1 MEENYQGCLT
11 VAGIIGIIILV
22 VILVLGGTFRT
33 EVVFSP
39 QAVDELGVQTTFTES
54 FTSHHFLFGLV
65 KGKQPDVQGAM
76 AKYIEQGKQI
86 SQIKIQTRH
95 TFVNSLLT
103 GITIGIYSPVK
114 INVFIKIT
122 QSAEEKN

>member
-1 MEENYQGCLT
+1 
-11 VAGIIGIIILV
+11 
-22 VILVLGGTFRT
+22 
-33 EVVFSP
+33 
-39 QAVDELGVQTTFTES
+39 
-54 FTSHHFLFGLV
+54 V